1 MAYCAD
7 GAKCYI
13 ILAMR
18 SLATFK
24 TLAVSF
30 AALGL
35 AGCFSIERA
44 PLLRTNEEHVLVSN
58 YGWYLFHFIPVACGN
73 ANENRW
79 TPWVHFRDDV
89 TMDKVQR
96 RFMML
101 ADDPDKE
108 IRNPTYTTYES
119 VMLEIP
125 GLNLPLPVPYLL
137 TYREIQLSGI
147 ISKKK
152 PEEEDPQ

>member
-1 MAYCAD
+1 MERHVPI
-7 GAKCYI
+7 K
-13 ILAMR
+13 
-18 SLATFK
+18 F
-24 TLAVSF
+24 LAVAF

-35 AGCFSIERA
+35 GGCFSIERA
-44 PLLRTNEEHVLVSN
+44 YLLRTNEEHVLVSN

-73 ANENRW
+73 ASEDRW

-89 TMDKVQR
+89 TMENVQR
-96 RFMML
+96 RFTML
-101 ADDPDKE
+101 ADDPNE
-108 IRNPTYTTYES
+108 SIRNPTYTTYES

-147 ISKKK
+147 ISKKR
-152 PEEEDPQ
+152 EDAK